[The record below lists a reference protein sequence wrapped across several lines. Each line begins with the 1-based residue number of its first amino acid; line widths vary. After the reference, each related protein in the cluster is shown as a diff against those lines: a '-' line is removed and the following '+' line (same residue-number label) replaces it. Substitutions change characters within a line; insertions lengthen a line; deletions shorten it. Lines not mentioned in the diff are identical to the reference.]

1 MTLFG
6 EAKEPFLRQLLRLRH
21 RIRSHDTFSRLDPA
35 VPVCFVRH
43 AIARITGPRTLLYCA
58 D

>member
-1 MTLFG
+1 MALFG

-21 RIRSHDTFSRLDPA
+21 RIPSHDTFSRLDPA
-35 VPVCFVRH
+35 VPVCFVRD
-43 AIARITGPRTLLYCA
+43 ASARITGPRTSLHCA